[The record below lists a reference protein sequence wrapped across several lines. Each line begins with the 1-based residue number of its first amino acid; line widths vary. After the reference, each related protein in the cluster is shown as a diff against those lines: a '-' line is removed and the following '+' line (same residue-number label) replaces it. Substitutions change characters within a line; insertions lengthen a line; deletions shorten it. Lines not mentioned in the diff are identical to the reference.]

1 MLIYGSQLELLVE
14 ASSRPAGIS
23 EDELRTKFEQTKSA
37 DPVFHEQ
44 TTLDS
49 YRGFLLNSGVL
60 SVEGHRL
67 KITSFG
73 KEFLKFLVDSSLT
86 HRRRG

>member
-1 MLIYGSQLELLVE
+1 M
-14 ASSRPAGIS
+14 
-23 EDELRTKFEQTKSA
+23 TKFERAKAA

-49 YRGFLLNSGVL
+49 YRGFLVNMGLL
-60 SVEGHRL
+60 SVEGDRL

-73 KEFLKFLVDSSLT
+73 KEFLKFLVDNALT